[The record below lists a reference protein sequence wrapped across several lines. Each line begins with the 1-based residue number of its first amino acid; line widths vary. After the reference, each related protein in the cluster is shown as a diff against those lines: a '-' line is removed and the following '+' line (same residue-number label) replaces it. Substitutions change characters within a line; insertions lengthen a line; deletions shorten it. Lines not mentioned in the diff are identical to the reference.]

1 MRAVASGVGALVGI
15 LSPPSIIAGTVVG
28 GTAGGLIGHLRKGMS
43 RGELKDCGEPLQD
56 GQAAIVVI
64 GESKIE
70 ERLQKA
76 ATRANKIIEEQL
88 DADADELKK
97 DLDEAAKQGEAT

>member
-1 MRAVASGVGALVGI
+1 MPARCLGVGALVGI
-15 LSPPSIIAGTVVG
+15 LFPPSIIAGTVVG
-28 GTAGGLIGHLRKGMS
+28 GTAAGLIGHLGNGIS
-43 RGELKDCGEPLQD
+43 RGELKDFGESLQD
-56 GQAAIVVI
+56 GQAAIVAI